1 MSDPYATRKTLIMR
15 LQNRYDDSA
24 WEEFAKAYS
33 RYIYDIIR
41 RMGISLHDAEDL
53 VQKIMM
59 RLWNR
64 LPEMD
69 TNELRRFRS
78 YLSTITKN
86 MVLNFIRDY
95 KLKSEREN
103 QAATDE
109 AAAYLNSI
117 NVADIYIIAEREWKT
132 QLTNMAI
139 EKLEKKYSGD
149 AMTILDYTLQGF
161 SIDDIITKTA
171 LSHKQVYNLRTRM
184 KERFTLQ
191 INQLR
196 ADLE

>member
-1 MSDPYATRKTLIMR
+1 MSDPYATRKTLIVR

-24 WEEFAKAYS
+24 WEEFAMVYS

-59 RLWNR
+59 RLWKR
-64 LPEMD
+64 LPELD
-69 TNELRRFRS
+69 SNELRRFRG

-95 KLKSEREN
+95 KLKAEREN
-103 QAATDE
+103 QAGTEQIAN
-109 AAAYLNSI
+109 YLNSI
-117 NVADIYIIAEREWKT
+117 NVSDVEQIAEREWKV
-132 QLTNMAI
+132 QLTNMAM
-139 EKLEKKYSGD
+139 ERLEKKYSKE
-149 AMTILDYTLQGF
+149 AMSILNYTLQGI
-161 SIDDIITKTA
+161 SVEDMKNKTA
-171 LSHKQVYNLRTRM
+171 LSNKQVYNLRTRM
-184 KERFTLQ
+184 KERFAQ
-191 INQLR
+191 EINQLR